1 MVSRTILIYYYLRP
15 DTSKIIYTVSLRKYQ
30 SVEKTEVLPPQ
41 EQQKISSGL
50 HAIGKT
56 SAANLDEEER
66 RKALDSNRV
75 V

>member
-1 MVSRTILIYYYLRP
+1 MAF
-15 DTSKIIYTVSLRKYQ
+15 RKYQ
-30 SVEKTEVLPPQ
+30 SVEKTEVLPPK

-56 SAANLDEEER
+56 SAKNLDEEER
-66 RKALDSNRV
+66 RRVLDSQRV